1 MRHVREVTLI
11 RGRIAKWKSAPP
23 NAEVDGK
30 TYFWSD
36 DEIFDPVNR
45 EGERNAD
52 GGLLDRHRNLQ
63 WELKDGKVTHK
74 IDTLTV
80 EQKRREEERRFAKE
94 YPQDRR
100 QLITEDAE
108 EARMDEAP
116 STDPAFQAF
125 KAMRDRRREI
135 KAEVDLL

>member
-36 DEIFDPVNR
+36 DEIFDPINR

-63 WELKDGKVTHK
+63 WELKDGKLAHK
-74 IDTLTV
+74 IDSLTR
-80 EQKRREEERRFAKE
+80 EQKDREEERRFQRE
-94 YPQDRR
+94 YPQDRWR
-100 QLITEDAE
+100 KIMMEAE
-108 EARMDEAP
+108 EARLDGVTDGPEA
-116 STDPAFQAF
+116 QAF
-125 KAMRDRRREI
+125 KDMRQRQREI